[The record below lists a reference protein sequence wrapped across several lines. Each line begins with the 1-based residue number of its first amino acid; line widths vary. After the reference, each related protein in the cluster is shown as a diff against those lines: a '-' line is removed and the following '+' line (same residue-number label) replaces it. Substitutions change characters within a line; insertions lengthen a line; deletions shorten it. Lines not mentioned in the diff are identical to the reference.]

1 MISRGSK
8 RAEGGGLKEKVNY
21 LPILYPRVKFHNIP
35 SSESMLL

>member
-8 RAEGGGLKEKVNY
+8 RAEGGVKEKVNY